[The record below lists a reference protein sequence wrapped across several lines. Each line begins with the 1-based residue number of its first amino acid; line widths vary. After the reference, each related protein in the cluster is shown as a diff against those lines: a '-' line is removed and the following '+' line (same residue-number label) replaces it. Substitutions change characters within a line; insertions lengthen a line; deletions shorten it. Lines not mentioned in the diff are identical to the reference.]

1 MEGGGGGE
9 GELGSEEKARE
20 EKAGE
25 EKAGEEKV
33 REDVEDW
40 RVSLS
45 GLLMRLWSPVP
56 TLGNFLEGGEEEEG
70 EEEMETEKKAG
81 DNVDEDPS

>member
-9 GELGSEEKARE
+9 GELGGRVRSEEKARE
-20 EKAGE
+20 EKARE

-45 GLLMRLWSPVP
+45 GLLMRSWSPV
-56 TLGNFLEGGEEEEG
+56 
-70 EEEMETEKKAG
+70 KA
-81 DNVDEDPS
+81 

>member
-9 GELGSEEKARE
+9 GELGGRVRSEEKARE

-25 EKAGEEKV
+25 EKV
-33 REDVEDW
+33 REEVEDW

-45 GLLMRLWSPVP
+45 GLLMRSWSPV
-56 TLGNFLEGGEEEEG
+56 
-70 EEEMETEKKAG
+70 KA
-81 DNVDEDPS
+81 